1 MKHLLLITLTVVVG
15 LSSCK
20 KVDKDE
26 ATVRTDSKFANEL
39 RSRPESIIMGSNYL
53 ILTTYMW
60 RDFMPVAEE
69 NGSNL
74 LCTIKLKDV
83 DNVAISKS
91 IKLNKLYVIKGDEI
105 WTTNFSKI
113 KNDIAYI
120 LEGIANNG
128 PKWGPDIDVDVVC
141 EFENSG
147 TVYRI
152 LAKSQSINRT
162 E

>member
-20 KVDKDE
+20 KDDKDE

-60 RDFMPVAEE
+60 RDFMPIAEE

-74 LCTIKLKDV
+74 FCTIKLKDV

-91 IKLNKLYVIKGDEI
+91 IKLNKLHVIKGDEI

>member
-1 MKHLLLITLTVVVG
+1 MKHLLLITSIVVVG

-20 KVDKDE
+20 KEDKDD
-26 ATVRTDSKFANEL
+26 ATVRSDLKLAKEL
-39 RSRPESIIMGSNYL
+39 RSSPESIIIGSNYL
-53 ILTTYMW
+53 ILNTYMW
-60 RDFMPVAEE
+60 RDFKTVAEE
-69 NGSNL
+69 NGSKL
-74 LCTIKLKDV
+74 FCTIKLKDV
-83 DNVAISKS
+83 DNVPISKS

-120 LEGIANNG
+120 LEGIASDG

-162 E
+162 D